1 MGRVKLQ
8 IKRIENNT
16 NRQVTFS
23 KRRNGLIKKAY
34 ELSVLC
40 DIDIALIMFSPSNRL
55 SHFSGRRRIEDV
67 ITRYINLPEHERGG
81 GGGGK
86 GPANSNIEDLQHEI
100 RNYRHQVEELEKQI
114 RMFEPDPAV
123 LVLTNEA
130 ETCEKFLMDT
140 LTRVEERMKY
150 LSCNQL
156 GPFEPSPTDIHDV
169 FGVSQQQQQQ
179 GDLSAF
185 GAGDVVSYFAGGMAA
200 SDIFSGVGP
209 MSSFSEQTIFDS
221 MRPDPAVMAG
231 LDPGIATICTV
242 DQQPPSLN
250 WEDAYASAG
259 LLSALIPST
268 PFPLDEDQ
276 QAS

>member
-1 MGRVKLQ
+1 MQ
-8 IKRIENNT
+8 
-16 NRQVTFS
+16 
-23 KRRNGLIKKAY
+23 
-34 ELSVLC
+34 
-40 DIDIALIMFSPSNRL
+40 
-55 SHFSGRRRIEDV
+55 
-67 ITRYINLPEHERGG
+67 
-81 GGGGK
+81 
-86 GPANSNIEDLQHEI
+86 
-100 RNYRHQVEELEKQI
+100 
-114 RMFEPDPAV
+114 
-123 LVLTNEA
+123 
-130 ETCEKFLMDT
+130 
-140 LTRVEERMKY
+140 
-150 LSCNQL
+150 
-156 GPFEPSPTDIHDV
+156 V

-209 MSSFSEQTIFDS
+209 MSSFRWAESSPSRMGYVHQLSFLLPTVGRAHAWFTTSSEQTIFDS

>member
-1 MGRVKLQ
+1 M
-8 IKRIENNT
+8 
-16 NRQVTFS
+16 
-23 KRRNGLIKKAY
+23 
-34 ELSVLC
+34 
-40 DIDIALIMFSPSNRL
+40 
-55 SHFSGRRRIEDV
+55 
-67 ITRYINLPEHERGG
+67 
-81 GGGGK
+81 
-86 GPANSNIEDLQHEI
+86 
-100 RNYRHQVEELEKQI
+100 
-114 RMFEPDPAV
+114 
-123 LVLTNEA
+123 
-130 ETCEKFLMDT
+130 
-140 LTRVEERMKY
+140 
-150 LSCNQL
+150 
-156 GPFEPSPTDIHDV
+156 
-169 FGVSQQQQQQ
+169 SQQQQQQ

-209 MSSFSEQTIFDS
+209 MSSFRWAESSPQSDGLHSPAIFPTSNRGPSPCMVYYCESSCMCMLISSEQTIFDS